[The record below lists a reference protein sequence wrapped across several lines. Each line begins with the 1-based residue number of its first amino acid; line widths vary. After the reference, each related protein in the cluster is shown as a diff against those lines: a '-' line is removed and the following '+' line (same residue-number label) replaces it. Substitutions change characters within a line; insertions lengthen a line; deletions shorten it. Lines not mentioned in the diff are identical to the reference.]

1 MRTPQTPCPPFPCPP
16 PPQPPCPAVCPPPP
30 PPPAC
35 RVKPIM
41 RGLHWAQ
48 TTSRLTEALLLS
60 TVVGATVYLTYVRPK
75 MERYREFYALSEF
88 EDWADEMG
96 KMGLFQAVPKE
107 GFPKKDKKK

>member
-1 MRTPQTPCPPFPCPP
+1 MVKTPQTPCPPFQCPP

-48 TTSRLTEALLLS
+48 TTRRLTEGLLLS
-60 TVVGATVYLTYVRPK
+60 AFGGLVIYFTYTRPH
-75 MERYREFYALSEF
+75 MERYREFYALSDF
-88 EDWADEMG
+88 EEWADEMA
-96 KMGLFQAVPKE
+96 KKGLFQSVPKE
-107 GFPKKDKKK
+107 GFPKKDKK